1 MKPAQI
7 NFVKECLPA
16 AVSAGAAFNLNP
28 LVILAQ
34 AAFESGWGTSNL
46 AKECRNYFGLTAY
59 GCSNAYWHGGKTTVK
74 ASSYPLNF
82 RRYDTR
88 ENSFLDFARLIR
100 NNYRSAWQVSNDPQA
115 YAKEIAYSPY
125 ISESGNVPAQYHP
138 DHTNDTGGDGVNRR
152 ITVQPYAIPNN
163 HPVGRGQN
171 YPVPAL
177 DTESH

>member
-7 NFVKECLPA
+7 SFVKECLPA
-16 AVSAGAAFNLNP
+16 ALSAGAAFNMNP
-28 LVILAQ
+28 LAILAQ
-34 AAFESGWGTSNL
+34 AALESGWGTSNL
-46 AKECRNYFGLTAY
+46 ARESRNYFGMTAY

-74 ASSYPLNF
+74 GRSYSLDF

-125 ISESGNVPAQYHP
+125 ISELN
-138 DHTNDTGGDGVNRR
+138 GDNRER
-152 ITVQPYAIPNN
+152 YRETLVQLCREIEPICSSLIN
-163 HPVGRGQN
+163 HN
-171 YPVPAL
+171 
-177 DTESH
+177 

>member
-59 GCSNAYWHGGKTTVK
+59 GGKTTVK

-100 NNYRSAWQVSNDPQA
+100 NNYRSAWQVSNNPQA

-125 ISESGNVPAQYHP
+125 ISELN
-138 DHTNDTGGDGVNRR
+138 GDNRETYR
-152 ITVQPYAIPNN
+152 HSIIQITQTIQAVM
-163 HPVGRGQN
+163 
-171 YPVPAL
+171 AL
-177 DTESH
+177 IGE

>member
-7 NFVKECLPA
+7 SFVKECLPA
-16 AVSAGAAFNLNP
+16 ALSAGTAFNMNP

-34 AAFESGWGTSNL
+34 AAFESGWGTSDL
-46 AKECRNYFGLTAY
+46 AKGFRNYFGLTAY

-74 ASSYPLNF
+74 ASAYSLDF

-100 NNYRSAWQVSNDPQA
+100 NNYRSAWQVRYDPEA

-125 ISESGNVPAQYHP
+125 ISEQN
-138 DHTNDTGGDGVNRR
+138 GDNRDLYR
-152 ITVQPYAIPNN
+152 RNLIAITEKIITLKDMYDWMR
-163 HPVGRGQN
+163 GR
-171 YPVPAL
+171 AK
-177 DTESH
+177 

>member
-82 RRYDTR
+82 RRYER
-88 ENSFLDFARLIR
+88 IPSSI
-100 NNYRSAWQVSNDPQA
+100 
-115 YAKEIAYSPY
+115 SP
-125 ISESGNVPAQYHP
+125 A
-138 DHTNDTGGDGVNRR
+138 
-152 ITVQPYAIPNN
+152 
-163 HPVGRGQN
+163 
-171 YPVPAL
+171 
-177 DTESH
+177 

>member
-74 ASSYPLNF
+74 ATSYPLNF

-88 ENSFLDFARLIR
+88 ENSFLDFAQLSLRLAGKQR
-100 NNYRSAWQVSNDPQA
+100 
-115 YAKEIAYSPY
+115 
-125 ISESGNVPAQYHP
+125 PA
-138 DHTNDTGGDGVNRR
+138 GLCKGDRLQSLHQRTERR
-152 ITVQPYAIPNN
+152 
-163 HPVGRGQN
+163 
-171 YPVPAL
+171 
-177 DTESH
+177 

>member
-34 AAFESGWGTSNL
+34 A
-46 AKECRNYFGLTAY
+46 
-59 GCSNAYWHGGKTTVK
+59 
-74 ASSYPLNF
+74 SYPLNF

-125 ISESGNVPAQYHP
+125 ISELN
-138 DHTNDTGGDGVNRR
+138 GDNRETYR
-152 ITVQPYAIPNN
+152 HSIIQITQTIQP
-163 HPVGRGQN
+163 VM
-171 YPVPAL
+171 AL
-177 DTESH
+177 IGE

>member
-28 LVILAQ
+28 LAILAQ

-46 AKECRNYFGLTAY
+46 AKESRNYFGLTAY

-100 NNYRSAWQVSNDPQA
+100 NSYRSAWQMSNDLQA

-125 ISESGNVPAQYHP
+125 ISELNGDNRETYRLSIIQIAQ
-138 DHTNDTGGDGVNRR
+138 T
-152 ITVQPYAIPNN
+152 IQAIM
-163 HPVGRGQN
+163 
-171 YPVPAL
+171 AL
-177 DTESH
+177 IVL